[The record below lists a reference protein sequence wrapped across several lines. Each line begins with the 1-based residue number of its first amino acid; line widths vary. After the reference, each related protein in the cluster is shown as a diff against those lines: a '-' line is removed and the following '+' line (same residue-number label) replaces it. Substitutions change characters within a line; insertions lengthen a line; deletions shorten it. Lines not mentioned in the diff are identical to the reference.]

1 VYALVDIPA
10 LKKELVRQTPLFSGC
25 YSDLK
30 FDSLAR
36 MLLVRHQDDFPQ
48 ACKLAEIGLSLP
60 VSTASCERGFSL
72 QNRIKIK
79 SRTRLLPENLE
90 RLMKLAA
97 GPEIES
103 FPVSEAVSHWY
114 SVRRRRLARLYISNQ
129 SRL

>member
-1 VYALVDIPA
+1 
-10 LKKELVRQTPLFSGC
+10 
-25 YSDLK
+25 
-30 FDSLAR
+30 

-114 SVRRRRLARLYISNQ
+114 SVRRRRLARLYQQ
-129 SRL
+129 SKSTVTDSQTVPELTYEAFEEELVGIDDVHYNVFDDEIDD